1 MTPEFINSHDPLRVA
16 NQLEEIFLHYVE
28 GEDFTCLSGD
38 DRSEVTKNMLDLI
51 GFFRTVKKE

>member
-28 GEDFTCLSGD
+28 GEDFTCLSGE
-38 DRSEVTKNMLDLI
+38 DRGDLTKNMLDLI